1 MLWLERKQCMS
12 KQKQSGESC
21 TARLL
26 MIKKIQLQRLER
38 ALTLKAYFWERGE
51 KRECLPLKRR
61 NVLLNKTTKIKFE
74 RVRVWESMCE
84 RVREGEREWY
94 QISTEI
100 SALIGEERRK
110 RKKSF
115 KKGSE
120 WCNFDVTSALG
131 QSACERVCVCVRACV
146 GSQHYRAHK
155 LLQHSSLYIFVYDIK
170 KIAARL

>member
-1 MLWLERKQCMS
+1 
-12 KQKQSGESC
+12 
-21 TARLL
+21 
-26 MIKKIQLQRLER
+26 
-38 ALTLKAYFWERGE
+38 
-51 KRECLPLKRR
+51 LPLKRR

-74 RVRVWESMCE
+74 RVKESMCE
-84 RVREGEREWY
+84 RVCVRGWEREREREWY
-94 QISTEI
+94 KISTEI

-115 KKGSE
+115 KKVSE
-120 WCNFDVTSALG
+120 WCNFDVTSALC

-170 KIAARL
+170 KIAARH